1 MSGSNVM
8 VNIGTC
14 NAGRPLDAFLVVV
27 AALPTRA
34 GNVSLP
40 ACLLRP
46 TEAHHTYA
54 LATDYGRMIA
64 IFQNHIWDI
73 YHGLDLKSSGKN
85 N

>member
-54 LATDYGRMIA
+54 LATD
-64 IFQNHIWDI
+64 
-73 YHGLDLKSSGKN
+73 
-85 N
+85 